1 MKNRANLLAG
11 VVLLFGVLVFFWT
24 PTKTPAPP
32 PVAWPPPP
40 APEDVLPEVATIS
53 RSFGD
58 DPALPAALSDDD
70 FREMT
75 SKFSEPDGSFMY
87 ENFLSNEQS
96 YQDPIPNLTSVVTPG
111 RVYLGV
117 GPEQNFTYIAAIRPQ
132 MAFIIDIRRQNMLEL
147 LLYKALFA
155 MAANRREFVSLLFSR
170 RQPQGL
176 SDASTVDDIFR
187 GYRNSPG
194 DRQLFESNLGRIN
207 EGLSWLSDSD
217 KGTVA
222 YVYNVFFSLGPELK
236 YSSLTSGPNGPT
248 YEQLMTLSDQSG
260 RQWSFLASEERFR
273 FIKEMQARNMVV
285 PIVGDFS
292 GPKAIRAVARYL
304 KDRKAVVGAFYLSNV
319 EMYIV
324 PAQKWKAFCRNVSEL
339 PMDTPST
346 FIRYVVGGYA
356 RYMRREKG
364 LYTSTS
370 LISPMIDVLTA
381 MTTGY
386 PPSYYDLIRA
396 SR

>member
-1 MKNRANLLAG
+1 
-11 VVLLFGVLVFFWT
+11 VFFWT

-32 PVAWPPPP
+32 VAWPPRP
-40 APEDVLPEVATIS
+40 APEDILPEVGTIS
-53 RSFGD
+53 RSFGG
-58 DPALPAALSDDD
+58 DPTLPAALSDDD
-70 FREMT
+70 FQQMT
-75 SKFSEPDGSFMY
+75 RKFSEPDGSFRY

-96 YQDPIPNLTSVVTPG
+96 FQDPIPDLTSVVTSS

-147 LLYKALFA
+147 LLYKTLFA

-170 RQPQGL
+170 RQPQSL
-176 SDASTVDDIFR
+176 SDSSTVDDIF
-187 GYRNSPG
+187 GQYHSSHPS
-194 DRQLFESNLGRIN
+194 RQLFESNLGRI
-207 EGLSWLSDSD
+207 EERLDWLSDAD

-222 YVYNVFFSLGPELK
+222 YVYNVFFSIGPELR
-236 YSSLTSGPNGPT
+236 YSSMTSTSAPNGPT
-248 YEQLMTLSDQSG
+248 YEQLMTLSDRGG

-273 FIKEMQARNMVV
+273 FIKEMQARNMIV

-292 GPKAIRAVARYL
+292 GPKAIRVVARYL

-339 PMDTPST
+339 PMDTSSR

-356 RYMRREKG
+356 RYVRREKG
-364 LYTSTS
+364 SYTSTS

-386 PPSYYDLIRA
+386 PPSYYDLIHA
-396 SR
+396 SH